1 MGVERPRV
9 PTELELE
16 LESTSAPDGSGALV
30 ALTGPVLAEEIHRL
44 RRAAQE
50 SVLGRDGPPG
60 HYALRYASPAA
71 GSSDRATFDDEL
83 VDSASE
89 RTIGVR
95 AVVTDAIRQRDAGN
109 PTPPPLGHFVRIEP
123 ESALESF
130 HRVLARLSSR
140 EGGADKVRILAYG
153 ASHTQADVYTG
164 YLRAYLQKRFGD
176 GGQGFVLLGRV
187 NPWYRTLDTRAFH
200 RALTVH
206 QASRV
211 SELEPAP
218 LGLFGAAL
226 EGRGGNAY
234 GEVVTSKGSGNT
246 HFQVHYFEQPKGG
259 DFDLQVDGTTV
270 RTIRTSAEAPGPAHY
285 SFQVPPGQH
294 RIRARLRGHR
304 SVRLFGIIAET
315 AGPGV
320 VVDTLGIGG
329 ARMSGSLR
337 WEEQTWVQALRQRK
351 PDLVLF
357 AYGTNEASDRDLSLP
372 RYESNL
378 RASLARFRKA
388 APEVSC
394 LLIGPFDLVD
404 RNRSRLLKVVDAQRS
419 VSREYGCGFWD
430 GYAFMGGENSMRRWA
445 SAKPPLATPDHV
457 HLTRLGYVYAGIAI
471 GDALMRAFDHAR
483 LEPEDAIR
491 RASVESATR
500 R

>member
-1 MGVERPRV
+1 
-9 PTELELE
+9 
-16 LESTSAPDGSGALV
+16 
-30 ALTGPVLAEEIHRL
+30 VLAEELHRL

-60 HYALRYASPAA
+60 HHALRYASPDAA
-71 GSSDRATFDDEL
+71 DSSDFVTFDHEL
-83 VDSASE
+83 AEPTPDGLKGGSAAAP
-89 RTIGVR
+89 G
-95 AVVTDAIRQRDAGN
+95 DPRQHDAGN
-109 PTPPPLGHFVRIEP
+109 PTPPPLGNFIRIEP
-123 ESALESF
+123 ESALDSF
-130 HRVLARLSSR
+130 HRVLARLASR
-140 EGGADKVRILAYG
+140 EDDDDKVRILAYG

-164 YLRAYLQKRFGD
+164 YLRAYLQRRFGN

-211 SELEPAP
+211 PEVEPAP

-226 EGRGGNAY
+226 EGRGGDAY
-234 GEVVTSKGSGNT
+234 GEVLTSKGSENT
-246 HFQVHYFEQPKGG
+246 HFQVHYFAQPNGG

-270 RTIRTSAEAPGPAHY
+270 ATIRTSAEAAGPAHY
-285 SFQVPPGQH
+285 SFQTQPGQH

-304 SVRLFGIIAET
+304 PVRLFGIVAET
-315 AGPGV
+315 ASPGV

-337 WEEQTWVQALRQRK
+337 WDEQTWIRALRQRD

-357 AYGTNEASDRDLSLP
+357 AYGTNEAFDRDLSLP

-378 RASLARFRKA
+378 RASLARLRKA
-388 APEVSC
+388 APDVSC

-404 RNRSRLLKVVDAQRS
+404 QNRGRLLQVIDTQRR
-419 VSREYGCGFWD
+419 VSREYGCGFWN
-430 GYAFMGGENSMRRWA
+430 GYAFMGGERSIRRWA
-445 SAKPPLATPDHV
+445 SAKPPLASPDHV
-457 HLTRLGYVYAGIAI
+457 HLTKLGYVYAGIAI
-471 GDALMRAFDHAR
+471 GDALMRAYDEAL
-483 LEPEDAIR
+483 LEPDAELR
-491 RASVESATR
+491 RASVGSAGSR
-500 R
+500 